1 MMIRWALVKV
11 DDPTGPIYSG
21 VMASEPWEAEDNL
34 LVFAEVSY
42 LKAYSFLMIG
52 SF

>member
-1 MMIRWALVKV
+1 MMIGWALVKV
-11 DDPTGPIYSG
+11 DCPAEPVYGG
-21 VMASEPWEAEDNL
+21 VMASESWEAENDT

-42 LKAYSFLMIG
+42 LKAYLFLMIG